1 MSAIVWL
8 EINGVLK
15 KCRVDGRAAEML
27 LTYGAAINRA
37 YMHKDFE
44 AVKSLSECRTEAA
57 AHVVELGH
65 YTVVDQ

>member
-8 EINGVLK
+8 QINGVLK
-15 KCRVDGRAAEML
+15 KCRVDGRAADML
-27 LTYGAAINRA
+27 RGYNAAVNSA
-37 YMHKDFE
+37 YMNKDFE
-44 AVKSLSECRTEAA
+44 AVESFKKCRTEAA